1 MATKRGATK
10 KGTTRKGASKKGAS
24 RKGAAKRGASKK
36 GIGIPALPINL
47 ECIAA
52 CAERYQECLSKGVS
66 RDICMKRL
74 VKNLA
79 NCQRGIF
86 PRDAG

>member
-10 KGTTRKGASKKGAS
+10 KGAARKSASKRGAT
-24 RKGAAKRGASKK
+24 KKGASKK
-36 GIGIPALPINL
+36 GIGIPPFQINL